1 VAFHHLHGLFRETGG
16 AAVVEPAVESEQ
28 LNCDRLKILGALAQ
42 RRNLDLDSMEKS
54 HPNVLWL
61 KGRESRHQLQINRE
75 N

>member
-1 VAFHHLHGLFRETGG
+1 VAFHHLYGLFRETGE
-16 AAVVEPAVESEQ
+16 AAVVDPAVENEQ
-28 LNCDRLKILGALAQ
+28 LRCEHLKILGALAQ
-42 RRNLDLDSMEKS
+42 RRNLDLESMEKS